1 MGVKLLSKFLKQEC
15 RDIVKHIHLSELYG
29 KKICID
35 TSIYMYRYK
44 TTETMIENFYLMCS
58 IFKKYNIIPIF
69 VFDGTPPEQKKG
81 ILEERRKNRHD
92 AWVKYEEMLEKYGNN
107 IPASEKDKFNKIK
120 RNLIKIKRQD
130 IENLKNLFNS
140 YGIQHITANGEADK
154 LCAALVIKKKVHAV
168 LTEDMDLFAYNCPYI
183 LRYFS
188 LAHHKCLYYD
198 VEKIL
203 EKLKLTK
210 NQFQLICILSG
221 NDYYSTNRNIF
232 YYMKLHKKYLKKHIK
247 KDFKEWLLENE
258 ILTNTDIYE
267 IQNIKELYNI
277 TEEIKQYPYKTISYK
292 SVDVEQLQNILKLER
307 FVF

>member
-15 RDIVKHIHLSELYG
+15 RDIVKHLHLSELYG

-58 IFKKYNIIPIF
+58 IFKQYNIIPIF
-69 VFDGTPPEQKKG
+69 VFDGTPPEQKKA
-81 ILEERRKNRHD
+81 ILEERRQNRHD
-92 AWVKYEEMLEKYGNN
+92 AWVKYEELLEKYGNN
-107 IPASEKDKFNKIK
+107 IPSSEKERFNKIK
-120 RNLIKIKRQD
+120 RNLIKIRKQD
-130 IENLKNLFNS
+130 IYNLKKLFDS

-198 VEKIL
+198 LEKIL
-203 EKLKLTK
+203 VKLNLTK
-210 NQFQLICILSG
+210 TQFQLICILSG
-221 NDYYSTNRNIF
+221 NDYYSSNRNIF
-232 YYMKLHKKYLKKHIK
+232 YYMKLHKKYLKKNVRIT
-247 KDFKEWLLENE
+247 FKNWLIENK
-258 ILTNTDIYE
+258 ILTNTDIE
-267 IQNIKELYNI
+267 DIKSIEELYNI
-277 TEEIKQYPYKTISYK
+277 SEEIKQYPYKTISYRNI
-292 SVDVEQLQNILKLER
+292 DVEKLQEILKLER